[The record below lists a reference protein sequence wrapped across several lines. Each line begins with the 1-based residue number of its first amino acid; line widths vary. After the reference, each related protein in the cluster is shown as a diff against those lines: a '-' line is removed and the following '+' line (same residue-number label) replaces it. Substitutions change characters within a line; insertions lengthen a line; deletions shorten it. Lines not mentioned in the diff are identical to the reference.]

1 MLLLALLSRLGAV
14 RLVLGCQR
22 TEREVGVSGAREEEP
37 CATPPEEPCAT
48 PGDDRLLSFAPA
60 LGPKAGR
67 APGRRLLRVGGPLLG
82 DPPAGVDCF
91 LPSRLAME
99 SDAGPPISSLHPP
112 ARTSLPEEA

>member
-22 TEREVGVSGAREEEP
+22 TEREVGVSGAREEG
-37 CATPPEEPCAT
+37 TTPEEPCAT